1 MVTETSLGAPADSSE
16 PTRVLVVEDEHKVAT
31 ALREGLEGE
40 GYVVCVEESGESAF
54 FRATHES
61 FDLILLDL
69 GLPGRDGLQIMTAL
83 RQGGNV
89 TPIIIL
95 TARDAVVDRVAGLDG
110 GADDYLAK
118 PFAFTE
124 LLARVKAILRRGRAS
139 STGPISIGGLTL
151 DPGAR
156 HVQYDGREIPL
167 TAKEFD
173 LLEYLASSE
182 GQVVSRDALAREVW
196 KESARSTTLDN
207 VIDVHVSRL
216 RRKLSQEGR
225 PQLLHTVR
233 GVGFVLRRNP
243 V

>member
-1 MVTETSLGAPADSSE
+1 MVTDNTVGATADSSE
-16 PTRVLVVEDEHKVAT
+16 RTRVLVVEDEPKVAT

-40 GYVVCVEESGESAF
+40 GYQVCVEESGESAF
-54 FRATHES
+54 FRANHEA

-69 GLPGRDGLQIMTAL
+69 GLPGRDGLEIMTAL
-83 RQGGNV
+83 RQGGDH

-95 TARDAVVDRVAGLDG
+95 TARDAVVDRVAGLNS

-124 LLARVKAILRRGRAS
+124 LLARVKAILRRGRAAS
-139 STGPISIGGLTL
+139 IDPISIGGLTI
-151 DPGAR
+151 DPTTR
-156 HVQYDGREIPL
+156 HVRYEGDEVPL

-173 LLEYLASSE
+173 LLEYLARSE

-196 KESARSTTLDN
+196 KESVRSTTLDN
-207 VIDVHVSRL
+207 VIDVHVSRV
-216 RRKLSQEGR
+216 RRKLGKEHR

-233 GVGFVLRRNP
+233 GVGFVLRRDAN
-243 V
+243 

>member
-1 MVTETSLGAPADSSE
+1 MATENTVGAGAGSA

-40 GYVVCVEESGESAF
+40 GYAVSVEESGESAF

-69 GLPGRDGLQIMTAL
+69 GLPGRDGLEIMTAL
-83 RQGGNV
+83 RQGGDQ
-89 TPIIIL
+89 TPVIIL
-95 TARDAVVDRVAGLDG
+95 TARDAVVDRVAGLNR

-124 LLARVKAILRRGRAS
+124 LLARVKAILRRGRTS
-139 STGPISIGGLTL
+139 STGPILIGGLTL
-151 DPGAR
+151 DPTTR
-156 HVQYDGREIPL
+156 RVQYDGQETPL

-173 LLEYLASSE
+173 LLEYLARSE

-207 VIDVHVSRL
+207 VIDVHISRL
-216 RRKLSQEGR
+216 RRKLSQEDR

-233 GVGFVLRRNP
+233 GVGFVLRRP
-243 V
+243 EA